1 MSPEAKIK
9 VGIIGAAGY
18 TAGELLRILVNHP
31 CAESVFAQSA
41 SHAGEPLWSAHAD
54 LLGETDMKFIA
65 SCFDRGSANEDN
77 ATLGTR
83 GETGAERGVASGGA
97 EQSEASEWPDPLSK
111 ADVLFL
117 CAGHGKAKP
126 FVKSLPE
133 SYRGAIIDLGN
144 DYRLAADAED
154 FVYGLPEAFRDKI
167 KAARH
172 IANPGCFA
180 TSIQLALLPMAKAD
194 LLPEIHV
201 TGITGS
207 TGAGQAP
214 TETTHFSWRTDN
226 LSVYKAFTHQH
237 LGEINETL
245 HALAP
250 SYSGQINFVP
260 VRGDF
265 ARGILASVYFDCDL
279 TEDEAVTLYK
289 EYYKDEPFVHVID
302 SNPDLK
308 MVVNTNKCVLNVRK
322 HGGKLHV
329 ISIIDNLVKGASGQA
344 VQNMNLIFGLP
355 EDTGLH
361 LKATRF

>member
-1 MSPEAKIK
+1 MTFNGKIK

-18 TAGELLRILVNHP
+18 TAGELLRIMVNHP
-31 CAESVFAQSA
+31 CAEILFAQSG
-41 SHAGEPLWSAHAD
+41 SHAGEPVWSAHAD
-54 LLGETDMKFIA
+54 LLGETDL
-65 SCFDRGSANEDN
+65 CFTA
-77 ATLGTR
+77 
-83 GETGAERGVASGGA
+83 V
-97 EQSEASEWPDPLSK
+97 PDFTAVPGLVEGP
-111 ADVLFL
+111 DVLFL

-133 SYRGAIIDLGN
+133 SYKGAIIDLGN
-144 DYRLAADAED
+144 DFRLAADAED
-154 FVYGLPEAFRDKI
+154 FVYGLPEAFRSKI
-167 KAARH
+167 KGAKH

-180 TSIQLALLPMAKAD
+180 TSIQLALLPVARAD

-214 TETTHFSWRTDN
+214 SETTHFSWRSNN

-237 LGEINETL
+237 LAEINETL
-245 HALAP
+245 HTLSP
-250 SYSGQINFVP
+250 SYGGEINFVP

-265 ARGILASVYFDCDL
+265 ARGIMSSVYFDCDL
-279 TEDEAVTLYK
+279 DEGQAVDLYK
-289 EYYKDEPFVHVID
+289 NYYKDEPFVHVID
-302 SNPDLK
+302 GNPDLK

-322 HGGKLHV
+322 HGRKLHV

-344 VQNMNLIFGLP
+344 VQNMNLVFGLP

-361 LKATRF
+361 LKGTRF

>member
-1 MSPEAKIK
+1 MTFDGKIK

-31 CAESVFAQSA
+31 CAEILFAQSG
-41 SHAGEPLWSAHAD
+41 SHAGEPVWSAHSD
-54 LLGETDMKFIA
+54 LLGETDLRFTAVPDFIA
-65 SCFDRGSANEDN
+65 
-77 ATLGTR
+77 
-83 GETGAERGVASGGA
+83 V
-97 EQSEASEWPDPLSK
+97 PDFPAVPELVEGP
-111 ADVLFL
+111 DVLFL

-133 SYRGAIIDLGN
+133 SYKGAIIDLGN

-154 FVYGLPEAFRDKI
+154 FVYGLPEAFRPEI
-167 KAARH
+167 KAAKH

-180 TSIQLALLPMAKAD
+180 TSIQLALLPAAKAD
-194 LLPEIHV
+194 ILPEIHV

-214 TETTHFSWRTDN
+214 SETTHFSWRSDN

-237 LGEINETL
+237 LAEINETL
-245 HALAP
+245 HTLAP
-250 SYSGQINFVP
+250 SYGGEINFVP

-265 ARGILASVYFDCDL
+265 ARGIMSSVYFDCDL
-279 TEDEAVTLYK
+279 DEEQAVALYK
-289 EYYKDEPFVHVID
+289 DYYKDEPFVHVID
-302 SNPDLK
+302 GNPDLK

-322 HGGKLHV
+322 HGRKLHV

-344 VQNMNLIFGLP
+344 VQNMNLVFGLP

-361 LKATRF
+361 LKGTRF